1 MTRFFAGICGVD
13 KAGMKFKNKIIISF
27 CIIIFIPILLA
38 VAVLF
43 GFQKIQLKSIEQTY
57 GVESDDYSY
66 FSNSMQ
72 LLSRFTRESFE
83 TLLDLSKQDPD
94 KLEDKAFLEQM
105 NDTLR
110 EKYSYLVVRRGDE
123 LIYVGDDKEASL
135 LTDLPAY
142 GGEES
147 GADTGIYV
155 DGDKQ
160 ALIKQID
167 FVYTDAS
174 QGSVFIITI
183 LEETVPEL
191 KSLMADVV
199 ISIVLVSI

>member
-13 KAGMKFKNKIIISF
+13 KADMKFKNKIIISF

-123 LIYVGDDKEASL
+123 LIYVGDDYEASL

-142 GGEES
+142 
-147 GADTGIYV
+147 
-155 DGDKQ
+155 
-160 ALIKQID
+160 
-167 FVYTDAS
+167 
-174 QGSVFIITI
+174 
-183 LEETVPEL
+183 
-191 KSLMADVV
+191 
-199 ISIVLVSI
+199 

>member
-1 MTRFFAGICGVD
+1 MYYHIYPHSSCGGG
-13 KAGMKFKNKIIISF
+13 AFR
-27 CIIIFIPILLA
+27 IPEDPA
-38 VAVLF
+38 
-43 GFQKIQLKSIEQTY
+43 KSIEQTY

-135 LTDLPAY
+135 LTDLPGLRRGRVRGRHRHLCRRRQA
-142 GGEES
+142 
-147 GADTGIYV
+147 GAD
-155 DGDKQ
+155 Q
-160 ALIKQID
+160 AD
-167 FVYTDAS
+167 
-174 QGSVFIITI
+174 
-183 LEETVPEL
+183 
-191 KSLMADVV
+191 
-199 ISIVLVSI
+199 